1 MDVLEMPAPAAPIEP
16 DTSAKAFYVD
26 AMRILDRAAVPY
38 LVGGGYA
45 MAYYT
50 GIARNTKDLDLFLRL
65 SDRDCA
71 LEALEESGYKTEF
84 FYPFWIAKALSGDAF
99 IDILYNSGNGLSPVD
114 DGWFDH
120 AIETSVLGYP
130 TRLVPA
136 EEQLW
141 SKAFVQDRD
150 RFDGA
155 DVAHLLYARGP
166 VMDWE
171 RMLTRFAGHE
181 RVLLA
186 HIILFGYAY
195 PCDRQRVPG
204 WVIDRLNEAITSE
217 PTPAQKICRGPFLAQ
232 KGYGT
237 ALNDWGYA
245 DGRLQPH
252 GPLTAEEIAQL
263 PEP

>member
-1 MDVLEMPAPAAPIEP
+1 MEE
-16 DTSAKAFYVD
+16 
-26 AMRILDRAAVPY
+26 
-38 LVGGGYA
+38 
-45 MAYYT
+45 
-50 GIARNTKDLDLFLRL
+50 
-65 SDRDCA
+65 
-71 LEALEESGYKTEF
+71 LEEVGFKTEF
-84 FYPFWIAKALSGDAF
+84 FYPFWIAKALSDDAF

-114 DGWFDH
+114 DAWFEH
-120 AIETSVLGYP
+120 AVEAEVLGHR

-155 DVAHLLYARGP
+155 DVNHLIYARGP
-166 VMDWE
+166 VMDWQ
-171 RMLTRFAGHE
+171 RLLRRFAGHE

-186 HIILFGYAY
+186 HLHLYAYSY
-195 PCDRQRVPG
+195 PCDRDRVPAS
-204 WVIDRLNEAITSE
+204 VFDRLNEAIASE
-217 PTPAQKICRGPFLAQ
+217 PPTSAKICRGPFLAQ

-237 ALNDWGYA
+237 AITDWGYA